1 MSDVPGE
8 PVAKTEISSEAL
20 EKIAG
25 IKTAIHSSFGQ
36 VVLAMSSVP
45 RYRHQSLADLA
56 HLVIDP
62 LARDCIAIASPKPSS
77 DSDPK
82 SALAPAAIAIW
93 ASVSEE
99 VEAKLKE
106 QIKAGVFPVRLKPS
120 EWKSGEKVW
129 LLDVIAPTRE
139 MATMV
144 LKSFNHVAK
153 SEQVSIHP
161 LVAQLVDREVLKQ
174 LVSAGAQ
181 SSEVNSSPTIN

>member
-1 MSDVPGE
+1 MSNVAGE
-8 PVAKTEISSEAL
+8 AVAKTELSSEAL

-129 LLDVIAPTRE
+129 LIDVIAPTRE

-181 SSEVNSSPTIN
+181 ASEISSSPTIN